1 MTQQNVIRFK
11 TFNPR
16 RNLPEHIAQKRTE
29 SIFLGAFERY
39 LLSSVFPVGS
49 GGRYFSMASY
59 GIADFVWMLPKKKH
73 THYQPDGVLYAFE
86 TKMKD
91 WRRALQQAYR
101 YSYFSDISLVVLP
114 PKSGSVALS
123 YMSIFKINNIGL
135 WIFNQ
140 HENVLHKAFTP
151 RKFSARNPQAKAK
164 AIRMLG
170 SRIKLSQFP
179 EKTDTLAYCR

>member
-11 TFNPR
+11 TYNPR
-16 RNLPEHIAQKRTE
+16 RNLPEHISQKRTE

-39 LLSSVFPVGS
+39 LLASVFPIGC
-49 GGRYFSMASY
+49 GGRYFSMPSY

-73 THYQPDGVLYAFE
+73 THNQPDGVLYAFE
-86 TKMKD
+86 AKMKD
-91 WRRALQQAYR
+91 WRKALQQAYR

-114 PKSGSVALS
+114 PQSGNVALN

-140 HENVLHKAFTP
+140 NEKVLHKAFTP
-151 RKFSARNPQAKAK
+151 SKFSARNPQAKVNAMK
-164 AIRMLG
+164 MLS
-170 SRIKLSQFP
+170 SRIKLRKLS
-179 EKTDTLAYCR
+179 EITDALTYSR